1 MTEQQAI
8 EALHALPR
16 LPRSGASLERMQALL
31 DHLGNPEKQFKCI
44 HIAGTNGKGT
54 LAAMTSS
61 ILTHAGY
68 KTGLTISPYVLNFR
82 ERFQINGQMMS
93 PRTLASLTRKVLDAA
108 DAIIAEG
115 GEGPVEFEAVT
126 AIAFLWFARQK
137 CDFAVV
143 ETGLGG
149 RYDATNVIPAPLVAA
164 ITRIGMDHTEILGDT
179 LAEIA
184 AEKAGIIKEGS
195 VVVCYPEQ
203 PEEAM
208 GPLLTA
214 AANAHTSLVVPDT
227 ADLQQLKCRP
237 LENYVDYGGYRALLQ
252 FPGKH
257 QANHAAMAVEIAL
270 ALWREYHYEI
280 PDEAIEAGLRD
291 AKMPA
296 RIEVMRRHPLLLL
309 DGCHNADG
317 TAALAATLKEAG
329 YDGNLVAVL
338 GLLKDKD
345 HSKMLENLAPCFE
358 KVFTVTPDSPRAMT
372 AEELEEEAKYHMD
385 AEPLENLADQFAR
398 FPGIG
403 RKGAVR
409 MAYEVMS
416 MSNEQAMELA
426 KAIENAKVKLHRCR
440 LCQDYTANEV
450 CSICASPKRDRSVI
464 CVVESPRDVKAIERT
479 HEFNGLYHVLHGLIS
494 PMDGIGADQ
503 LCVKE
508 LLARLDGT
516 VKEVIMATSPTVEGE
531 ATAMYLAKLIK
542 PLGIK
547 TTRLAYGL
555 PVGSSLEYADE
566 TTLYRAMEGRGEM

>member
-1 MTEQQAI
+1 MTTQRAI

-16 LPRSGASLERMQALL
+16 LGQGAPGLVRMQNLM
-31 DHLGNPEKQFKCI
+31 DHLGNPEKDLQCI
-44 HIAGTNGKGT
+44 HIAGTNGKGS

-61 ILTHAGY
+61 ILTAAGY
-68 KTGLTISPYVLNFR
+68 KTGLTISPYVVDFR
-82 ERFQINGQMMS
+82 ERFQIDGEMIP
-93 PRTLASLTRKVLDAA
+93 PRTLASLAQKVLDAI
-108 DAIIAEG
+108 DAIELEG
-115 GEGPVEFEAVT
+115 GEIPVQFEAVT
-126 AIAFLWFARQK
+126 ALALLWFAREK
-137 CDFAVV
+137 CDLVV
-143 ETGLGG
+143 LETGLGG
-149 RYDATNVIPAPLVAA
+149 RCDATNIVPNKLVAA
-164 ITRIGMDHTEILGDT
+164 ITKIGLDHTEILGDT
-179 LAEIA
+179 LDKIA

-280 PDEAIEAGLRD
+280 PDEAIETGLRD

-385 AEPLENLADQFAR
+385 AEAAPS
-398 FPGIG
+398 
-403 RKGAVR
+403 V
-409 MAYEVMS
+409 
-416 MSNEQAMELA
+416 A
-426 KAIENAKVKLHRCR
+426 KAI
-440 LCQDYTANEV
+440 
-450 CSICASPKRDRSVI
+450 
-464 CVVESPRDVKAIERT
+464 
-479 HEFNGLYHVLHGLIS
+479 
-494 PMDGIGADQ
+494 
-503 LCVKE
+503 
-508 LLARLDGT
+508 
-516 VKEVIMATSPTVEGE
+516 
-531 ATAMYLAKLIK
+531 
-542 PLGIK
+542 
-547 TTRLAYGL
+547 RLA
-555 PVGSSLEYADE
+555 VDYADE
-566 TTLYRAMEGRGEM
+566 NNLAGVVVCGSLYLAAQARPLLLKEAEK